1 MLGDTLPVMSTA
13 LKMYGRMGFEL
24 TAPHEGQPEPG
35 AIYLR
40 LRL

>member
-1 MLGDTLPVMSTA
+1 
-13 LKMYGRMGFEL
+13 MGFEL
-24 TAPHEGQPEPG
+24 TAPYEGQPEPG